1 MTELFY
7 HKETIA
13 PDLSDEELA
22 DLFYS
27 HLESENYP
35 GALTVTQHTIN
46 TSPPFLR
53 LMGTPTSI
61 PNDTWLQGHSFL
73 STVAKYSNDLPQAE
87 MTARELAYNAPGNQ
101 GLRIDYASVLQARGW
116 PRAAENELKK
126 AEVIEPRN
134 INLEVEQAWTAL
146 TLQEWQQAAVL
157 THDVVEREPQ
167 DPGVVRLKH
176 AVDVHNLAE
185 LRIAGSTG
193 IDAEGPD
200 SGKHDVDLTT
210 IVYSP
215 PLNDNWRGFAGFGY
229 ADGQFSEG
237 KGIVRDW
244 LAGVEWR
251 SRNIW
256 LEAEYAERFFNHE
269 HKPGA
274 RLSGWYDFNDNW
286 RIGSQ
291 LERLSHRVPL
301 RAMKM
306 VLQATVHRLMFV
318 GIRMSGVSTVSP
330 GLSLIFPTVTSVMK
344 SHLRVRN
351 ASGLHHILL
360 SISYPVCITN
370 KIQNTIPHTT
380 TL

>member
-1 MTELFY
+1 M
-7 HKETIA
+7 
-13 PDLSDEELA
+13 
-22 DLFYS
+22 
-27 HLESENYP
+27 
-35 GALTVTQHTIN
+35 
-46 TSPPFLR
+46 
-53 LMGTPTSI
+53 
-61 PNDTWLQGHSFL
+61 
-73 STVAKYSNDLPQAE
+73 
-87 MTARELAYNAPGNQ
+87 
-101 GLRIDYASVLQARGW
+101 
-116 PRAAENELKK
+116 
-126 AEVIEPRN
+126 IEPRN

-167 DPGVVRLKH
+167 DPGVVRLKR

-291 LERLSHRVPL
+291 L
-301 RAMKM
+301 
-306 VLQATVHRLMFV
+306 
-318 GIRMSGVSTVSP
+318 
-330 GLSLIFPTVTSVMK
+330 
-344 SHLRVRN
+344 N
-351 ASGLHHILL
+351 ASLTAFHYG
-360 SISYPVCITN
+360 
-370 KIQNTIPHTT
+370 Q
-380 TL
+380 

>member
-1 MTELFY
+1 
-7 HKETIA
+7 
-13 PDLSDEELA
+13 
-22 DLFYS
+22 
-27 HLESENYP
+27 
-35 GALTVTQHTIN
+35 
-46 TSPPFLR
+46 
-53 LMGTPTSI
+53 MGTPTSI

-167 DPGVVRLKH
+167 DPGVVRLKR

-215 PLNDNWRGFAGFGY
+215 PLKDNWRGFPPRCA
-229 ADGQFSEG
+229 
-237 KGIVRDW
+237 
-244 LAGVEWR
+244 
-251 SRNIW
+251 SRI
-256 LEAEYAERFFNHE
+256 
-269 HKPGA
+269 
-274 RLSGWYDFNDNW
+274 
-286 RIGSQ
+286 
-291 LERLSHRVPL
+291 
-301 RAMKM
+301 
-306 VLQATVHRLMFV
+306 
-318 GIRMSGVSTVSP
+318 
-330 GLSLIFPTVTSVMK
+330 
-344 SHLRVRN
+344 
-351 ASGLHHILL
+351 
-360 SISYPVCITN
+360 
-370 KIQNTIPHTT
+370 
-380 TL
+380 

>member
-1 MTELFY
+1 M
-7 HKETIA
+7 
-13 PDLSDEELA
+13 
-22 DLFYS
+22 
-27 HLESENYP
+27 
-35 GALTVTQHTIN
+35 
-46 TSPPFLR
+46 
-53 LMGTPTSI
+53 
-61 PNDTWLQGHSFL
+61 
-73 STVAKYSNDLPQAE
+73 
-87 MTARELAYNAPGNQ
+87 
-101 GLRIDYASVLQARGW
+101 
-116 PRAAENELKK
+116 
-126 AEVIEPRN
+126 IEPRN

-167 DPGVVRLKH
+167 DPGVVRLKR

-237 KGIVRDW
+237 KGIIRDW

-256 LEAEYAERFFNHE
+256 LEAEYTERFFNHE

-301 RAMKM
+301 RAMKNG
-306 VLQATVHRLMFV
+306 VTGNSAQAYVRWYQNE
-318 GIRMSGVSTVSP
+318 RRKYGVS
-330 GLSLIFPTVTSVMK
+330 GLSLIFLTVISVMK

-351 ASGLHHILL
+351 ASGLHHI
-360 SISYPVCITN
+360 
-370 KIQNTIPHTT
+370 
-380 TL
+380 

>member
-1 MTELFY
+1 M
-7 HKETIA
+7 
-13 PDLSDEELA
+13 
-22 DLFYS
+22 
-27 HLESENYP
+27 
-35 GALTVTQHTIN
+35 
-46 TSPPFLR
+46 
-53 LMGTPTSI
+53 
-61 PNDTWLQGHSFL
+61 
-73 STVAKYSNDLPQAE
+73 
-87 MTARELAYNAPGNQ
+87 
-101 GLRIDYASVLQARGW
+101 
-116 PRAAENELKK
+116 
-126 AEVIEPRN
+126 IEPRN

-167 DPGVVRLKH
+167 DPGVVRLKR

-215 PLNDNWRGFAGFGY
+215 PLKDNWRGFAGFGY

-256 LEAEYAERFFNHE
+256 LEAEYAERVFNHE

-306 VLQATVHRLMFV
+306 VLQATVLRLMFA
-318 GIRMSGVSTVSP
+318 GIKMSGVSTVSP
-330 GLSLIFPTVTSVMK
+330 GLSLIFPTVTSVRK

-351 ASGLHHILL
+351 ASGLHHI
-360 SISYPVCITN
+360 
-370 KIQNTIPHTT
+370 
-380 TL
+380 

>member
-1 MTELFY
+1 M
-7 HKETIA
+7 
-13 PDLSDEELA
+13 
-22 DLFYS
+22 
-27 HLESENYP
+27 
-35 GALTVTQHTIN
+35 
-46 TSPPFLR
+46 
-53 LMGTPTSI
+53 
-61 PNDTWLQGHSFL
+61 
-73 STVAKYSNDLPQAE
+73 
-87 MTARELAYNAPGNQ
+87 
-101 GLRIDYASVLQARGW
+101 
-116 PRAAENELKK
+116 
-126 AEVIEPRN
+126 IEPRN

-167 DPGVVRLKH
+167 DPGVVRLKR

-215 PLNDNWRGFAGFGY
+215 PLKDNWRGFAGFGY

-256 LEAEYAERFFNHE
+256 LEAEYAERVFNHE

-274 RLSGWYDFNDNW
+274 
-286 RIGSQ
+286 
-291 LERLSHRVPL
+291 
-301 RAMKM
+301 
-306 VLQATVHRLMFV
+306 
-318 GIRMSGVSTVSP
+318 
-330 GLSLIFPTVTSVMK
+330 
-344 SHLRVRN
+344 
-351 ASGLHHILL
+351 
-360 SISYPVCITN
+360 PVW
-370 KIQNTIPHTT
+370 
-380 TL
+380 LV

>member
-1 MTELFY
+1 M
-7 HKETIA
+7 
-13 PDLSDEELA
+13 
-22 DLFYS
+22 
-27 HLESENYP
+27 
-35 GALTVTQHTIN
+35 
-46 TSPPFLR
+46 
-53 LMGTPTSI
+53 
-61 PNDTWLQGHSFL
+61 
-73 STVAKYSNDLPQAE
+73 
-87 MTARELAYNAPGNQ
+87 
-101 GLRIDYASVLQARGW
+101 
-116 PRAAENELKK
+116 
-126 AEVIEPRN
+126 IEPRN

-167 DPGVVRLKH
+167 DPGVVRLKR

-215 PLNDNWRGFAGFGY
+215 PLKDNWRGFAGFGY

-330 GLSLIFPTVTSVMK
+330 GPSLIFPTVTSVMK

-351 ASGLHHILL
+351 ASGLHHI
-360 SISYPVCITN
+360 
-370 KIQNTIPHTT
+370 
-380 TL
+380 

>member
-1 MTELFY
+1 M
-7 HKETIA
+7 
-13 PDLSDEELA
+13 
-22 DLFYS
+22 
-27 HLESENYP
+27 
-35 GALTVTQHTIN
+35 
-46 TSPPFLR
+46 
-53 LMGTPTSI
+53 
-61 PNDTWLQGHSFL
+61 
-73 STVAKYSNDLPQAE
+73 
-87 MTARELAYNAPGNQ
+87 
-101 GLRIDYASVLQARGW
+101 
-116 PRAAENELKK
+116 
-126 AEVIEPRN
+126 IEPRN

-146 TLQEWQQAAVL
+146 TLQEWQQTAVL

-167 DPGVVRLKH
+167 DPGVVRLKR

-215 PLNDNWRGFAGFGY
+215 PLKDNWRGFAGFGY

-256 LEAEYAERFFNHE
+256 LEAEYAERVFNHE

-306 VLQATVHRLMFV
+306 VLQATVLRLMFA
-318 GIRMSGVSTVSP
+318 GIKMSGVSTVSP
-330 GLSLIFPTVTSVMK
+330 GLSLIFPTVTSVRK

-351 ASGLHHILL
+351 ASGLHHI
-360 SISYPVCITN
+360 
-370 KIQNTIPHTT
+370 
-380 TL
+380 

>member
-1 MTELFY
+1 M
-7 HKETIA
+7 
-13 PDLSDEELA
+13 
-22 DLFYS
+22 
-27 HLESENYP
+27 
-35 GALTVTQHTIN
+35 
-46 TSPPFLR
+46 
-53 LMGTPTSI
+53 
-61 PNDTWLQGHSFL
+61 
-73 STVAKYSNDLPQAE
+73 
-87 MTARELAYNAPGNQ
+87 
-101 GLRIDYASVLQARGW
+101 
-116 PRAAENELKK
+116 
-126 AEVIEPRN
+126 IEPRN

-167 DPGVVRLKH
+167 DPGVVRLKR

-215 PLNDNWRGFAGFGY
+215 PLKDNWRGFAGFGY

-256 LEAEYAERFFNHE
+256 LEAEYAERVFNHE

-291 LERLSHRVPL
+291 LERLHRVPL

-306 VLQATVHRLMFV
+306 VLQATVLRLMFA
-318 GIRMSGVSTVSP
+318 GIKMSGVSTVSP
-330 GLSLIFPTVTSVMK
+330 GLSLIFPTVTSVRK

-351 ASGLHHILL
+351 ASGLHHI
-360 SISYPVCITN
+360 
-370 KIQNTIPHTT
+370 
-380 TL
+380 